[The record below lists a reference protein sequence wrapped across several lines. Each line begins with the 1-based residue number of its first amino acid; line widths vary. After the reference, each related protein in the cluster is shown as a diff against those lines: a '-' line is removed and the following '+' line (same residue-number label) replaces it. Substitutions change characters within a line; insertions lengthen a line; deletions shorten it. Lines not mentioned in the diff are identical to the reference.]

1 MKRIIFMATLLPVL
15 WLAACSRNKSDMSSA
30 DVYSEAADSVSVTG
44 LQGDSIKL
52 VKTASVDF
60 KVKDVYK
67 ASTTITAT
75 ARLLGGMITHHNILT
90 EVQQNKE
97 LKISADSL
105 LRITSYMATGEIVA
119 KVPTEE
125 LDEFMAAVYD
135 LSTFINTSNLEVD
148 DQSLQYL
155 EGDLKQK
162 SREKILS
169 AVVLKPS
176 DTKSTEQLISQ
187 HDNLIDKNIA
197 NRQISANTKFS
208 SVQLKLYQDPL
219 IMKEKTVNNDL
230 SNYKMPISSE
240 LKDAFLSGWN
250 YFMSLIVVLTH
261 LWMFIL
267 LGLAF
272 WLIFRYYKQKKAFN
286 LLPK

>member
-1 MKRIIFMATLLPVL
+1 MATLLPVF
-15 WLAACSRNKSDMSSA
+15 WLAACSSNKSEQGNADAYSDSA
-30 DVYSEAADSVSVTG
+30 DTVSVTG

-67 ASTTITAT
+67 ASTTITTT
-75 ARLLGGMITHHNILT
+75 AQLLGGMITHHNILT

-97 LKISADSL
+97 LKISADSV
-105 LRITSYMATGEIVA
+105 LRITSYVATGDIIA
-119 KVPTEE
+119 KIPTEE

-135 LSTFINTSNLEVD
+135 LSTFINTSNLDVD

-169 AVVLKPS
+169 VVVLKPS

-187 HDNLIDKNIA
+187 HDNLIDKKIA
-197 NRQISANTKFS
+197 NRQINANTKFS
-208 SVQLKLYQDPL
+208 TVQLKLYQDPL

-230 SNYKMPISSE
+230 SNYKMPINSE
-240 LKDAFLSGWN
+240 LKDAFFSGWN
-250 YFMSLIVVLTH
+250 YFMNLIAVSYTH
-261 LWMFIL
+261 LT
-267 LGLAF
+267 
-272 WLIFRYYKQKKAFN
+272 
-286 LLPK
+286 LPTKRIV